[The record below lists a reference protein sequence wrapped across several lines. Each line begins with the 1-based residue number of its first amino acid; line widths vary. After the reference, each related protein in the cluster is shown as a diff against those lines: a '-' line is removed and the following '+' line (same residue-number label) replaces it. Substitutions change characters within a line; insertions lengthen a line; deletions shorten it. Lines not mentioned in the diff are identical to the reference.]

1 MRDGEKRREV
11 RKCNFPMSKAPLK
24 ARQRSGLTPSTYLLA
39 LASFFADISTE
50 MLYPVLPV
58 FLTDVLKM
66 PVELIGLIE
75 GLATGIQYGMQG
87 VSGWLADRI
96 HRPKTIALV
105 GYTLN
110 AIGKPVIGLAAS
122 WPLALAGRVIDR
134 FGAGSRSTPRDALI
148 AASVDEE
155 HRGRAFGLEGLGD
168 NGGAFLGPM
177 LAILLLYTFHV
188 GLRSIFYFAF
198 IPGFLACLMIVF
210 VPVRA
215 GTRGKS
221 ERASVPPP
229 TSRAY
234 FSADYRKYLLVT
246 ALFGIGNST
255 NAFLILRTK
264 NAGIPLFATILLYA
278 FFNLV
283 AALISFPAGSLSDR
297 IGRKKLLVLCFAI
310 FALVYLGFALSV
322 NVALLAFC
330 FILYGVY
337 SGIYRAV
344 GKTFVTDMVPQ
355 EHRASGIGWYS
366 AIVGI
371 TGFIASTVGGWLWTN
386 VAPSATFLYGVIFSV
401 IAIPALLYLVPE
413 IKNRKPS
420 ALVSG

>member
-1 MRDGEKRREV
+1 MSMATLPKRR
-11 RKCNFPMSKAPLK
+11 
-24 ARQRSGLTPSTYLLA
+24 RSGLTPSSYLLA
-39 LASFFADISTE
+39 LASFFADMSTE
-50 MLYPVLPV
+50 MLYPILPV
-58 FLTDVLKM
+58 FFTTVLKT
-66 PVELIGLIE
+66 PVEIVGLIE

-87 VSGWLADRI
+87 VSGWLADRLQ
-96 HRPKTIALV
+96 RPKAIALV

-177 LAILLLYTFHV
+177 LAILLLSPLHV
-188 GLRSIFYFAF
+188 DLRSIFSFAF
-198 IPGFLACLMIVF
+198 IPGLLACLMIVF
-210 VPVRA
+210 VRIRA
-215 GTRGKS
+215 DTRVKR
-221 ERASVPPP
+221 ERASVPSP
-229 TSRAY
+229 TRGAS
-234 FSADYRKYLLVT
+234 FSADYGKYLLVT

-264 NAGIPLFATILLYA
+264 NVGVPLFATILIYA
-278 FFNLV
+278 CFNLI

-322 NVALLAFC
+322 NVAFLTFC
-330 FILYGVY
+330 FVFYGVY
-337 SGIYRAV
+337 SGAYRAI
-344 GKTFVTDMVPQ
+344 GKTFVTDIVPQ
-355 EHRASGIGWYS
+355 EYRASGVGWY
-366 AIVGI
+366 AVVVGI
-371 TGFIASTVGGWLWTN
+371 TGFIASTVGGWLWTT
-386 VAPSATFLYGVIFSV
+386 VAPSATFLYGVICSV
-401 IAIPALLYLVPE
+401 VAIPALLYLVPE
-413 IKNRKPS
+413 VKRER
-420 ALVSG
+420 

>member
-87 VSGWLADRI
+87 VSGWLADQI

-322 NVALLAFC
+322 NVAPSGLLFYFIRRLFRHLQGGREDLCHGYGAPGTPGKRHWLVLSYCRHNRFYCQYSWRLVMDQCCTIGYLSLWSNIFCHSDTSAALPCARNKELKAF
-330 FILYGVY
+330 
-337 SGIYRAV
+337 
-344 GKTFVTDMVPQ
+344 
-355 EHRASGIGWYS
+355 S
-366 AIVGI
+366 AC
-371 TGFIASTVGGWLWTN
+371 
-386 VAPSATFLYGVIFSV
+386 
-401 IAIPALLYLVPE
+401 
-413 IKNRKPS
+413 
-420 ALVSG
+420 

>member
-1 MRDGEKRREV
+1 MAKLKKRR
-11 RKCNFPMSKAPLK
+11 
-24 ARQRSGLTPSTYLLA
+24 RSGLTPSSYLLA
-39 LASFFADISTE
+39 LASFFADMSTE

-58 FLTDVLKM
+58 FLTEVLKT
-66 PVELIGLIE
+66 PVEIVGLIE

-87 VSGWLADRI
+87 VSGWLVERI
-96 HRPKTIALV
+96 QRPKAIALV
-105 GYTLN
+105 GYALN
-110 AIGKPVIGLAAS
+110 AIGKPVIGLAAT

-148 AASVDEE
+148 ATSVAEE

-188 GLRSIFYFAF
+188 DLRSIFYFAF
-198 IPGFLACLMIVF
+198 IPGFLALLMIVF
-210 VPVRA
+210 VRVQVRA
-215 GTRGKS
+215 GTRAKS

-229 TSRAY
+229 TSEAY
-234 FSADYRKYLLVT
+234 FSADYGKYLLVT

-264 NAGIPLFATILLYA
+264 NVGVPLLATILIYA
-278 FFNLV
+278 FFNLI
-283 AALISFPAGSLSDR
+283 AALISYPVGSLSDR

-322 NVALLAFC
+322 NVVLLTFC
-330 FILYGVY
+330 FVFYGVY
-337 SGIYRAV
+337 SGTYRAV
-344 GKTFVTDMVPQ
+344 GKTFVTDIVPQ
-355 EHRASGIGWYS
+355 EHRASGVGWYS
-366 AIVGI
+366 VVAGS

-401 IAIPALLYLVPE
+401 LAIPALLYLVPE
-413 IKNRKPS
+413 IIRER
-420 ALVSG
+420 